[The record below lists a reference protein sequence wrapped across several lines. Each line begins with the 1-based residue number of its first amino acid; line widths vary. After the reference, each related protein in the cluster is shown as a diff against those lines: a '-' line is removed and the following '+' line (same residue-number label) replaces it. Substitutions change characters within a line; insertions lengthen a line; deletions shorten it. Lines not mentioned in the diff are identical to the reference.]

1 MNSYRR
7 IGRAALM
14 AAASAAVWVGSLAGA
29 QASHATPGD
38 HDYDPAPTT
47 ASVAPPAVG
56 ANPSSAPV
64 NCTHPSNAVPPYPT
78 NSVHC

>member
-1 MNSYRR
+1 MNSFRR
-7 IGRAALM
+7 IGRAVLM

-29 QASHATPGD
+29 QASYATPGD
-38 HDYDPAPTT
+38 NDHDPAPTT
-47 ASVAPPAVG
+47 ASVSPPAVG

-64 NCTHPSNAVPPYPT
+64 NCTDPSKAVPYPT